1 MFITKKRIW
10 SLFIVLILGVL
21 QLSPL
26 FQIMPAQAG
35 DTLIQQQPLLTQV
48 GNQTYGAGQKDVQIL
63 AITIIKTALMFLG
76 IVFLG
81 LLLFAGF
88 KWMTSGGNEAK
99 VKEAM
104 GQIKAAIIGL
114 LIVLAA
120 WGITTYIVSLL
131 ICVTTSSGT
140 SCQIE

>member
-1 MFITKKRIW
+1 
-10 SLFIVLILGVL
+10 
-21 QLSPL
+21 
-26 FQIMPAQAG
+26 
-35 DTLIQQQPLLTQV
+35 V
-48 GNQTYGAGQKDVQIL
+48 GNQTYGAGQKDVQVL
-63 AITIIKTALMFLG
+63 AITIIKTALLFLG
-76 IVFLG
+76 VIFLG

-88 KWMTSGGNEAK
+88 KWMTSGGNETK

-104 GQIKAAIIGL
+104 GQIKAAVIGL

-140 SCQIE
+140 SCKID